1 MLVPTQ
7 RMLKKHTPLII
18 PQDAYFMVAAL
29 TIHTTQMYIPQGIVI
44 DGTNVYVKLQNV
56 FLYLHKIVLGQAQK
70 KWLRLHAI
78 LAKVA
83 RTLITFQIILESV
96 RKILQLKMNAEQQ
109 QKTMQK
115 VDLV

>member
-7 RMLKKHTPLII
+7 RMLKKHTTLII
-18 PQDAYFMVAAL
+18 PQDAYFIAAV
-29 TIHTTQMYIPQGIVI
+29 TATTQMYIPQGIVI

-56 FLYLHKIVLGQAQK
+56 FLYLHKMVLGQAQK

>member
-7 RMLKKHTPLII
+7 RMFEKHTPLII

-83 RTLITFQIILESV
+83 RTLKLITIIRSV
-96 RKILQLKMNAEQQ
+96 CKTLQLKMNAEQQ